1 MMRKYKTLIHNGHML
16 IWGTKEKYKTCYLLY
31 LYNNS
36 PLLIHV
42 ENLMI
47 TPLPS
52 MYSLFPQ
59 NISEVLFS
67 SFQWLKARKISLRVV
82 TIRFLPNSINLDVL
96 LSIALPFQR
105 GQKSNEFNEA
115 KSFKR
120 NFLIPKIKA
129 VFNKG

>member
-105 GQKSNEFNEA
+105 G
-115 KSFKR
+115 
-120 NFLIPKIKA
+120 
-129 VFNKG
+129 